1 MAPWQV
7 LGCAVVRDIGCT
19 ELGKRCV
26 ELTAFCIHP
35 SARGAGR
42 GDSLLDY
49 LEQARSSLWWSPDY
63 ARLCLSVRLSSR
75 KAWSLLDASKL
86 YDRQDTPSPPRRPP

>member
-1 MAPWQV
+1 MLPKKLQV

-19 ELGKRCV
+19 DAGQRCV

-42 GDSLLDY
+42 GDSLLDF
-49 LEQARSSLWWSPDY
+49 LEQVRSCTTTL
-63 ARLCLSVRLSSR
+63 
-75 KAWSLLDASKL
+75 
-86 YDRQDTPSPPRRPP
+86 

>member
-1 MAPWQV
+1 M
-7 LGCAVVRDIGCT
+7 VRDIGCT

-42 GDSLLDY
+42 GDSLLDF
-49 LEQARSSLWWSPDY
+49 LEQARFAVPETCILQADSPQLPASSMISG
-63 ARLCLSVRLSSR
+63 RLS
-75 KAWSLLDASKL
+75 LN
-86 YDRQDTPSPPRRPP
+86 